1 MPLEKSQVEHI
12 AQLARLNLTADEV
25 ERFTTELAAVVEY
38 FEQLAEVDTSSVK
51 PFRHQTESENLSRPD
66 QIKGSLTTEE
76 ALANAP
82 ESDGKFF
89 HVPRVIG

>member
-12 AQLARLNLTADEV
+12 AQLARLNLTPDEV

-38 FEQLAEVDTSSVK
+38 FEKLAEVDTSSVE
-51 PFRHQTESENLSRPD
+51 PFRHRADSENVTRPD
-66 QIKGSLTTEE
+66 QVKDSLTTEQ
-76 ALANAP
+76 ALTNAP